1 MYLVLTQIMIHGIG
15 KADCQNLSNKI
26 SLRCRSS
33 FAITTIIYVALR
45 CVDAGGPVSDL
56 QMKTRD
62 YAEKIGEQHR
72 EGYSLM
78 V

>member
-45 CVDAGGPVSDL
+45 CVDAGGELNNTIPSSFMCISCL
-56 QMKTRD
+56 SITRT
-62 YAEKIGEQHR
+62 GQ
-72 EGYSLM
+72 
-78 V
+78 